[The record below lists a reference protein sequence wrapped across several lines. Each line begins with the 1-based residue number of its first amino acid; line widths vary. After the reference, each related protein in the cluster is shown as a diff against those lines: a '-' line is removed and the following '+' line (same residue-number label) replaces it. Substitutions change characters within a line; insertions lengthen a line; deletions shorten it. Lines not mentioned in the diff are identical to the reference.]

1 MSDRLGQ
8 PRASESFVEPYESGV
23 LAVAQALRPSGAPG
37 SNRRGELAVPPDDE
51 VSDWTTT
58 RVGPLVKAVVARFER
73 QGQGKGVRLETV
85 AQQDGDATLD
95 RGRFA
100 LAVYGLLEDALWLTP
115 QGGTVEVRYE
125 VQQVNVYLTVS
136 NDASTDETHRDHVDA
151 SSRDAIEAQG
161 GELRVSRRRGGGT
174 CFSVVLPVCP

>member
-8 PRASESFVEPYESGV
+8 PRASDSFVDAYESGIQ
-23 LAVAQALRPSGAPG
+23 AVARPMRPSEAPG
-37 SNRRGELAVPPDDE
+37 SRRGEFATSPDDE
-51 VSDWTTT
+51 LSDWTTT
-58 RVGPLVKAVVARFER
+58 RVGPLVKAVVARFQR
-73 QGQGKGVRLETV
+73 QGQGKGVRLATV

-136 NDASTDETHRDHVDA
+136 NDAPTDETHRDRVYA

-161 GELRVSRRRGGGT
+161 GELRVSRRAGGGT